1 MPGNFFPV
9 EISDEIV
16 GAGADLLHAKNDS
29 AVLGERVEQ
38 VFDLQG
44 ELFITGLVNIPA
56 DKMRGLR

>member
-1 MPGNFFPV
+1 M